1 MRFWTAEMIVSEDVS
16 RNWRLLFKTKEIIL
30 TKRYRIGSVEEFLH
44 TTDRVSYAGG
54 SQVAVRTRF

>member
-1 MRFWTAEMIVSEDVS
+1 MIVSEDVS

-54 SQVAVRTRF
+54 CQVAVRTRF